1 MTKAEIHLS
10 RHADLFKQTEPLLIE
25 STGLLSNTGAD
36 MKQAATLTERQLK
49 LVLAYCATR
58 QHAARDRAIIMMS
71 FLAGLRAKEIA
82 ALDLSDVVDTEG
94 NIRAEFVLTP
104 EQTKG
109 RKARRVF
116 VSQRLQKE
124 LSVYIS
130 QRKTRP
136 KCQALFPTQKD
147 QAFSSNSLCQLFLK
161 IYAEAGIT
169 GASSHSGRR
178 SLLTSLAAKGVSVRV
193 LQEIAGHS
201 SIAITQRYIDVNDH
215 QIRAAI
221 ELG

>member
-1 MTKAEIHLS
+1 
-10 RHADLFKQTEPLLIE
+10 
-25 STGLLSNTGAD
+25 

-49 LVLAYCATR
+49 QVLAHCAVR
-58 QHAARDRAIIMMS
+58 HHAARDRAIVMVS

-82 ALDLSDVVDTEG
+82 ALTLSDVLDADG
-94 NIRAEFVLTP
+94 NIRAEFVLSP

-116 VSQRLQKE
+116 VSQRLQRDLITFIK
-124 LSVYIS
+124 
-130 QRKTRP
+130 QRKIRP
-136 KCQALFPTQKD
+136 RCSALFATQKN
-147 QAFSSNSLCQLFLK
+147 QAFSANSLCQLFLK

-201 SIAITQRYIDVNDH
+201 SMAITQRYIDINDH
-215 QIRAAI
+215 QMRAAI
-221 ELG
+221 ELM

>member
-1 MTKAEIHLS
+1 
-10 RHADLFKQTEPLLIE
+10 
-25 STGLLSNTGAD
+25 

-49 LVLAYCATR
+49 QVLAHCLTR
-58 QHAARDRAIIMMS
+58 QHAARDRVIVMVS

-82 ALDLSDVVDTEG
+82 ALDLSDVTDADG
-94 NIRAEFVLTP
+94 NVCAEFVLSP

-116 VSQRLQKE
+116 VSERLQRE
-124 LSVYIS
+124 LATYIK

-136 KCQALFPTQKD
+136 KCSALFATQKD
-147 QAFSSNSLCQLFLK
+147 QAFSANSLCQLFLH
-161 IYAEAGIT
+161 IYSQSGIT

-201 SIAITQRYIDVNDH
+201 SMAITQRYIDVNDH
-215 QIRAAI
+215 QMRAAI
-221 ELG
+221 ELM

>member
-1 MTKAEIHLS
+1 
-10 RHADLFKQTEPLLIE
+10 
-25 STGLLSNTGAD
+25 

-49 LVLAYCATR
+49 QVLAHCAAR
-58 QHAARDRAIIMMS
+58 HHAARDRAIVMMS

-82 ALDLSDVVDTEG
+82 ALMLSDVIDAEG
-94 NIRAEFVLTP
+94 HVRSEFILSP

-124 LSVYIS
+124 LAAYIKK
-130 QRKTRP
+130 RKLKP
-136 KCQALFPTQKD
+136 KCSALFPSQKD
-147 QAFSSNSLCQLFLK
+147 QAFSANSLCQLFLK
-161 IYAEAGIT
+161 IYAESGIT

-201 SIAITQRYIDVNDH
+201 SMAITQRYIDVNDL
-215 QIRAAI
+215 QMRAAI
-221 ELG
+221 ELV

>member
-1 MTKAEIHLS
+1 
-10 RHADLFKQTEPLLIE
+10 
-25 STGLLSNTGAD
+25 

-49 LVLAYCATR
+49 QVLAHCLTR
-58 QHAARDRAIIMMS
+58 QHAARDRAIVMVS

-82 ALDLSDVVDTEG
+82 ALDLSDVTDTEG
-94 NIRAEFVLTP
+94 NVRAEFVLTP

-116 VSQRLQKE
+116 VSERLQRE
-124 LSVYIS
+124 LMAYIR

-136 KCQALFPTQKD
+136 KCSALFATQKD
-147 QAFSSNSLCQLFLK
+147 QAFSANSLCQLFLH
-161 IYAEAGIT
+161 IYSEAGIT

-201 SIAITQRYIDVNDH
+201 SMAITQRYIDVNDH
-215 QIRAAI
+215 QMRAAI
-221 ELG
+221 ELI

>member
-1 MTKAEIHLS
+1 
-10 RHADLFKQTEPLLIE
+10 
-25 STGLLSNTGAD
+25 

-49 LVLAYCATR
+49 LVLAHCATR
-58 QHAARDRAIIMMS
+58 QHAARDRAIVMVS

-82 ALDLSDVVDTEG
+82 ALTLSDVIDADG
-94 NIRAEFVLTP
+94 NVRAEFVLTP
-104 EQTKG
+104 AQTKG
-109 RKARRVF
+109 PKARRVF
-116 VSQRLQKE
+116 VSQRLQRE
-124 LSVYIS
+124 LTTYIK
-130 QRKTRP
+130 QRKLRP

-147 QAFSSNSLCQLFLK
+147 QAFSANSLCQLFLK
-161 IYAEAGIT
+161 IYELSGIT

-178 SLLTSLAAKGVSVRV
+178 SLISSLAAKGVSVRV

-215 QIRAAI
+215 QMRAAI

>member
-1 MTKAEIHLS
+1 
-10 RHADLFKQTEPLLIE
+10 
-25 STGLLSNTGAD
+25 

-49 LVLAYCATR
+49 IVLAHCGTR
-58 QHAARDRAIIMMS
+58 QHAARDRAIVMVS

-82 ALDLSDVVDTEG
+82 ALDLSDVTDTEG

-124 LSVYIS
+124 LSAYIR

-136 KCQALFPTQKD
+136 KCNALFATQKD
-147 QAFSSNSLCQLFLK
+147 QAFSANSLCQLFLH
-161 IYAEAGIT
+161 IYSQSGIT

-201 SIAITQRYIDVNDH
+201 SMAITQRYIDVNDH
-215 QIRAAI
+215 QMRAAI
-221 ELG
+221 ELM

>member
-1 MTKAEIHLS
+1 
-10 RHADLFKQTEPLLIE
+10 
-25 STGLLSNTGAD
+25 

-49 LVLAYCATR
+49 LVLAHCATR
-58 QHAARDRAIIMMS
+58 QHAARDRAIVMVS

-82 ALDLSDVVDTEG
+82 ALMLTDVTHLDG
-94 NIRAEFVLTP
+94 NIRAEFVLSP

-116 VSQRLQKE
+116 ISLRLQKE
-124 LSVYIS
+124 LSAYMR

-136 KCQALFPTQKD
+136 KCSALFATQKD
-147 QAFSSNSLCQLFLK
+147 QAFSANSLCQLFLH
-161 IYAEAGIT
+161 IYSQSGIT

-201 SIAITQRYIDVNDH
+201 SMAITQRYIDVNDH
-215 QIRAAI
+215 QMRAAI
-221 ELG
+221 ELI

>member
-1 MTKAEIHLS
+1 
-10 RHADLFKQTEPLLIE
+10 
-25 STGLLSNTGAD
+25 
-36 MKQAATLTERQLK
+36 MKQAATLNERQLK
-49 LVLAYCATR
+49 LVLAHCATR
-58 QHAARDRAIIMMS
+58 QHAARDRAIVMVS

-82 ALDLSDVVDTEG
+82 ALTVTDVKDPDG
-94 NIRAEFVLTP
+94 NVSAEFVLTP

-116 VSQRLQKE
+116 VSQRLQRE
-124 LSVYIS
+124 LATYIK
-130 QRKTRP
+130 QRKLRP
-136 KCQALFPTQKD
+136 KCNALFATQKD
-147 QAFSSNSLCQLFLK
+147 QAFSANSLCQLFLK
-161 IYAEAGIT
+161 IYELSGII

-178 SLLTSLAAKGVSVRV
+178 SLITSLAAKGVSVRV

-215 QIRAAI
+215 QMRAAI